1 MLIKAYLIFFIFT
14 YKYTQSMRNFCIV
27 LLAGTFLIS
36 CKNTPSTEAA
46 NATPAADTLS
56 RSGCFL
62 HALNKDSTFL
72 QISLQNGKATGKFY
86 WLPDQKDRANGVLE
100 GTYAGDTIRVNYHY
114 MIEGS
119 IQDEEKV
126 FVWERDSISVLYGP
140 LVVSGAKIT
149 LQKDKP
155 LQVAIRMGKADC
167 AALQIPE
174 FVSK

>member
-1 MLIKAYLIFFIFT
+1 MLP
-14 YKYTQSMRNFCIV
+14 MRNFFIV
-27 LLAGTFLIS
+27 LLAGTFLFG
-36 CKNTPSTEAA
+36 CQNTTSTEVAQPA
-46 NATPAADTLS
+46 PAADTLI

-86 WLPDQKDRANGVLE
+86 WLPDQKDRANGVLD
-100 GTYAGDTIRVNYHY
+100 GTYSGDTIRVNYHY

-119 IQDEEKV
+119 YQDEEKV

-140 LVVSGAKIT
+140 LVVSGTKMT

-167 AALQIPE
+167 AALQIPA
-174 FVSK
+174 FISK